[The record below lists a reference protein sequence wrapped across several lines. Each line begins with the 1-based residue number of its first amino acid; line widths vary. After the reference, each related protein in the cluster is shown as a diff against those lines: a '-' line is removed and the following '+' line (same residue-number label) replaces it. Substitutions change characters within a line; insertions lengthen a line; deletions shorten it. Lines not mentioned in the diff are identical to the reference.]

1 MRGLS
6 GTYWAIWTG
15 LLINRLGGF
24 AIIFLAIYLKDI
36 RGMSTAATGLV
47 IGLHGAGGALGV
59 LAGGV
64 LADRWGRRK
73 TMLLAYSTSA
83 VLMMAVGLSST
94 PVAIAVT
101 ATLLGITTQLGGPAA
116 VAAITDVVP
125 EPRRLQAFNLLYW
138 AFFGGA
144 AVAAL
149 LVGVL
154 ADVSYL
160 LLFGLDAAAT
170 LIAVLI
176 ILFKVP
182 ETLVRHPHVTG
193 GKGLGRALTDRPYL
207 VFVGLTFLMAM
218 IFAQSTTMLPLAMKG
233 DGLSTGQYGLVMA
246 LSAGMVVAGQLFV
259 PKLIGRARKARVL
272 ALALLLVAIGYG
284 ATALVGSL
292 AGYAITVVIWTV
304 GQMLAAPPNAAIIAE
319 LSPERLRGQY
329 QGVFNLSFAASA
341 FAAPALGGLSLQTL
355 GDWHWVICLGLGLA
369 TAAGHLVTGPARERR
384 VAEQRELVDA

>member
-36 RGMSTAATGLV
+36 RGLSTAATGLV

-64 LADRWGRRK
+64 LADRWGRRR
-73 TMLLAYSTSA
+73 TMLLAHSTAA
-83 VLMMAVGLSST
+83 VLMMAVGLSTTS
-94 PVAIAVT
+94 VAIGVT
-101 ATLLGITTQLGGPAA
+101 ATLLGVATQLGGPAS

-125 EPRRLQAFNLLYW
+125 EPQRLPAFNLLYW

-170 LIAVLI
+170 LVAVLI
-176 ILFKVP
+176 ILVKVP
-182 ETLVRHPHVTG
+182 ETLVRHPTE
-193 GKGLGRALTDRPYL
+193 KSRGLGRALTDRPYL
-207 VFVGLTFLMAM
+207 VFVGLTFLMSM
-218 IFAQSTTMLPLAMKG
+218 LFAQSTTMLPLAMKG

-259 PKLIGRARKARVL
+259 PRLIGKARKARVL
-272 ALALLLVAIGYG
+272 ALALLLVACGYG
-284 ATALVGSL
+284 LTAVVGSL

-369 TAAGHLVTGPARERR
+369 TAAGHLLTGPARERR
-384 VAEQRELVDA
+384 VAELRELVDA